1 MILSFVPSLAYLR
14 HPLFLPRSSLLCS
27 ALRRFLGIRFLIN
40 KILPV
45 ILFIPIIL
53 IHRLV
58 TFHLEQI
65 WYAKSKCFFEIFF
78 YFYCLLWCLLLCI
91 SEGYFSKIA
100 TLNTLKAT
108 RDKLIKQQQS
118 IRTRY
123 YSARDKEKELYTIKR
138 NVDIMLE
145 DRSHERNR
153 DRSVSHER

>member
-1 MILSFVPSLAYLR
+1 MERKYDNLAGYKHHLTNQYLEYLKKDLMKVCQKEHADEGTLPSRPYIKTA
-14 HPLFLPRSSLLCS
+14 P
-27 ALRRFLGIRFLIN
+27 G
-40 KILPV
+40 
-45 ILFIPIIL
+45 
-53 IHRLV
+53 
-58 TFHLEQI
+58 
-65 WYAKSKCFFEIFF
+65 
-78 YFYCLLWCLLLCI
+78 
-91 SEGYFSKIA
+91 KIA

>member
-1 MILSFVPSLAYLR
+1 MPHLLRNQVHSLSKRREIVLYEAAIRYLKEHADEGTLPSRPYIKTA
-14 HPLFLPRSSLLCS
+14 P
-27 ALRRFLGIRFLIN
+27 G
-40 KILPV
+40 
-45 ILFIPIIL
+45 
-53 IHRLV
+53 
-58 TFHLEQI
+58 
-65 WYAKSKCFFEIFF
+65 
-78 YFYCLLWCLLLCI
+78 
-91 SEGYFSKIA
+91 KIA

-138 NVDIMLE
+138 NVDIILE

>member
-1 MILSFVPSLAYLR
+1 MKINNLKEMADTIIYMEEHGIDS
-14 HPLFLPRSSLLCS
+14 
-27 ALRRFLGIRFLIN
+27 RFCQFKTAPG
-40 KILPV
+40 
-45 ILFIPIIL
+45 
-53 IHRLV
+53 
-58 TFHLEQI
+58 
-65 WYAKSKCFFEIFF
+65 
-78 YFYCLLWCLLLCI
+78 
-91 SEGYFSKIA
+91 KIA

-145 DRSHERNR
+145 DHSHERNR